1 MSFDEIMNHM
11 SDLTKREI
19 FTCNLY
25 TEYKNEQK
33 KGVSP
38 QQLNTKYGHFME
50 DFNFIENFKE
60 KAKLIEISNQ
70 LVLHLETKYDLVS
83 YKLKKRI

>member
-25 TEYKNEQK
+25 TEYKHAQK
-33 KGVSP
+33 SGISP
-38 QQLNTKYGHFME
+38 QQLSTKYGHFME